1 MAIESL
7 LPVALGFFG
16 LGTGY
21 LIYGPWEFFGIPREK
36 TTALNKSLGQWG
48 IWMPGFLQFLTGTY
62 LWLGLT
68 IFPGAYAPTI
78 PATGEAHTAAYMAA
92 LAFTAYGVHWFAL
105 GYNRYKEA
113 DMRVDGYMAFA
124 FLWISITGAF
134 VFLYNGTDVPV
145 GILFVLLCLVYI
157 ADIPA
162 SLTGAKMWVK
172 TKGFFHII
180 TGIWLMYLMFAAV
193 ANFAT
198 GISLW
203 V

>member
-1 MAIESL
+1 MSIVSL
-7 LPVALGFFG
+7 APVALGFFG

-21 LIYGPWEFFGIPREK
+21 LIYGPWEILGKPEK
-36 TTALNKSLGQWG
+36 SPELNKSLGQWG
-48 IWMPGFLQFLTGTY
+48 IWMPGFLQFVTGII

-68 IFPGAYAPTI
+68 LFP
-78 PATGEAHTAAYMAA
+78 TAFNPKGDAFDPLYMAA

-105 GYNRYKEA
+105 GYNRYKGA

-124 FLWISITGAF
+124 FLWISITGAV
-134 VFLYNGTDVPV
+134 VFLHAGTDVPV
-145 GILFVLLCLVYI
+145 GILFVLLSFVYI

-162 SLTGAKMWVK
+162 SLTEKRSWVRI
-172 TKGFFHII
+172 KGFWHVV

-193 ANFAT
+193 ANWAM
-198 GISLW
+198 GIGLW

>member
-1 MAIESL
+1 MSVASL
-7 LPVALGFFG
+7 APVALGFMG

-21 LIYGPWEFFGIPREK
+21 LIYGPYEILGKPESSPE
-36 TTALNKSLGQWG
+36 LNRSLGQWG

-68 IFPGAYAPTI
+68 IFPNAFGPTVV
-78 PATGEAHTAAYMAA
+78 AGTETHTALYMAA

-105 GYNRYKEA
+105 GYNRYVGA
-113 DMRVDGYMAFA
+113 DMRIDGYMAFG
-124 FLWISITGAF
+124 FLWISIVGAM

-145 GILFVLLCLVYI
+145 GILFVLLAFVYI
-157 ADIPA
+157 SDIPA
-162 SLTGAKMWVK
+162 SLTEKRSWIRI
-172 TKGFFHII
+172 KGFWHVV

-193 ANFAT
+193 ANFAM
-198 GISLW
+198 GIGIW